1 MAARIEI
8 VLTES
13 DVSVVNNTSK
23 VTAKLYYY
31 GNGVSYS
38 GYQKTWKITIDGTTY
53 SGTNT
58 FTTSTSAQLLGT
70 VSKTVTHN
78 DNGAKTVSVS
88 ASFATGVSIGT
99 LTTSKS
105 LTLTTIPRVSDIE
118 VDKTSLFAG
127 EDIIATATPKS
138 SSFTDVITLSM
149 GSHTA
154 TLTSGE
160 AYTIPLNWLDA
171 VPNAMKGTASV
182 TVKTY
187 NGSTLIGSKT
197 VNVTVKVPASA
208 VPSVDSI
215 EITEGVSSVATN
227 FGVFVKN
234 LSQLLVE
241 ITASGIYGST
251 ISSVKTTVDGITYAG
266 AQFTSNVIRT
276 AGSLT
281 VTVNVT
287 DSRGQTANGTT
298 TVTIED
304 YEKPYVNIEVQQSGT
319 TASLTI
325 TGKVY
330 AIDATGTAKN
340 TKSLLLQYK
349 KVTDAGY
356 TEETLTVESWEFE
369 ITQNITIDES
379 VTYEFIATV
388 SDKINSTSAVTQT
401 GIVVISRRAG
411 GKGVTFGGEAEQD
424 GFVCKWESQFDSG
437 LTAGAE
443 LDMTTDEIAEINTS
457 IGTTGN
463 RLANFLKSM
472 ALKLGLIADYV
483 VEQGTSGIWTY
494 KKWASGEAELRATF
508 VTTTAYAITTAY
520 GNVYR
525 YNEPFTIAFSGVPFS
540 FVDYDTD
547 SEIFVT
553 IKGDGMDF
561 SGSARLSS
569 GNALTFFWM
578 NPTSY
583 TAMAGSKIQIIIKG
597 RWK

>member
-1 MAARIEI
+1 MAARIEL

-13 DVSVVNNTSK
+13 DVSIVNNTSK

-241 ITASGIYGST
+241 TTATGIYGST

-266 AQFTSNVIRT
+266 AQFTSNIIRT

-287 DSRGQTANGTT
+287 DSRGQTATGTA

-319 TASLTI
+319 TATLTI

-401 GIVVISRRAG
+401 GIVVISRLAG
-411 GKGVTFGGEAEQD
+411 GKGVTLFAEAEHEGFWVKDVDYTITSEEYTSLTALLAEIVVGGVRLIDWIYPVGHIITSSNPEFNPNLIYRTTTWERYAAGKTLVGVDDTDDEFNSAGKIGGEKTHQLIIDELPSHRHYLKYGKAFIGYQNSNASTSN
-424 GFVCKWESQFDSG
+424 GES
-437 LTAGAE
+437 L
-443 LDMTTDEIAEINTS
+443 
-457 IGTTGN
+457 
-463 RLANFLKSM
+463 
-472 ALKLGLIADYV
+472 
-483 VEQGTSGIWTY
+483 Y
-494 KKWASGEAELRATF
+494 K
-508 VTTTAYAITTAY
+508 Y
-520 GNVYR
+520 NV
-525 YNEPFTIAFSGVPFS
+525 
-540 FVDYDTD
+540 
-547 SEIFVT
+547 
-553 IKGDGMDF
+553 
-561 SGSARLSS
+561 ARE
-569 GNALTFFWM
+569 NALYGEDRGGNQPHNNMPPYITVYFWRR
-578 NPTSY
+578 
-583 TAMAGSKIQIIIKG
+583 TA
-597 RWK
+597 

>member
-1 MAARIEI
+1 MAARIEL

-13 DVSVVNNTSK
+13 DVSIVNNTSK

-197 VNVTVKVPASA
+197 VNVTVKVPASV

-215 EITEGVSSVATN
+215 EITEGVSSVETN

-287 DSRGQTANGTT
+287 DSRGQTATGTT

-319 TASLTI
+319 TATLTI

-349 KVTDAGY
+349 KVTDTGY
-356 TEETLTVESWEFE
+356 TEEALTVESWDFE
-369 ITQNITIDES
+369 ITKNITIDES

-411 GKGVTFGGEAEQD
+411 GTGVTFGGEAEQD
-424 GFVCKWESQFDSG
+424 GFVCKWPAQFDSG
-437 LTAGAE
+437 LTAGAG
-443 LDMTTDEIAEINTS
+443 LDMTAEEIAEINTS

-472 ALKLGLIADYV
+472 AYKLGLIADYV

>member
-1 MAARIEI
+1 MAARIEL

-13 DVSVVNNTSK
+13 DVSIVNNTSK

-304 YEKPYVNIEVQQSGT
+304 YEKPYVNIEVRQSGT
-319 TASLTI
+319 TATLTI

-356 TEETLTVESWEFE
+356 TEETLTVGSWEFE

-525 YNEPFTIAFSGVPFS
+525 YNAPFNIAFSGVPFS

>member
-1 MAARIEI
+1 MAARIEL

-13 DVSVVNNTSK
+13 DVSIVNNTSK

>member
-1 MAARIEI
+1 MAARIEL

-13 DVSVVNNTSK
+13 DVSIVNNTSK

-70 VSKTVTHN
+70 ASKTVTHN

-197 VNVTVKVPASA
+197 VNVTVKVPTSA

-215 EITEGVSSVATN
+215 EITEGVSSVETN

-241 ITASGIYGST
+241 TTATGIYGST

-287 DSRGQTANGTT
+287 DSRGQTATGTT

-319 TASLTI
+319 TATLTI

-356 TEETLTVESWEFE
+356 TEETLTVESWDFE
-369 ITQNITIDES
+369 ITKNITIDES

-424 GFVCKWESQFDSG
+424 GFVCKWPAQFNGDLSVLG
-437 LTAGAE
+437 E
-443 LDMTTDEIAEINTS
+443 LLLNSALS
-457 IGTTGN
+457 IGNGGTGAATVADALN
-463 RLANFLKSM
+463 NLGISDALKIQTVSPSDWTVPANSARGGEIKGNINGYEGYTPIVVTCYCINKYEVLIINAWVSGSYDSAGGGFTWNIDARNVTSTSVTANFTLRILWIKNDV
-472 ALKLGLIADYV
+472 LG
-483 VEQGTSGIWTY
+483 
-494 KKWASGEAELRATF
+494 
-508 VTTTAYAITTAY
+508 
-520 GNVYR
+520 
-525 YNEPFTIAFSGVPFS
+525 
-540 FVDYDTD
+540 
-547 SEIFVT
+547 
-553 IKGDGMDF
+553 
-561 SGSARLSS
+561 
-569 GNALTFFWM
+569 
-578 NPTSY
+578 
-583 TAMAGSKIQIIIKG
+583 
-597 RWK
+597 

>member
-1 MAARIEI
+1 MAARIEL

-13 DVSVVNNTSK
+13 DVSIVNNTSK

-197 VNVTVKVPASA
+197 VNVTVKVPASV

-215 EITEGVSSVATN
+215 EITEGVSSVGTN

-234 LSQLLVE
+234 LSQLLIE
-241 ITASGIYGST
+241 TTATGIYGST

-287 DSRGQTANGTT
+287 DSRGQTATGTT

-319 TASLTI
+319 TATLTI

-411 GKGVTFGGEAEQD
+411 GKGVTFGGEATED
-424 GFVCKWESQFDSG
+424 GLVSEWDAKFNKR

-443 LDMTTDEIAEINTS
+443 LEMTTDEITEINTS
-457 IGTTGN
+457 LGTTGG
-463 RLANFLKSM
+463 RLATFIKQI
-472 ALKLGLIADYV
+472 AYKLGLIADYV

-494 KKWASGEAELRATF
+494 EKWNSGKAVCWGTKTGNLSGISTYF
-508 VTTTAYAITTAY
+508 NFPLYAFTDVAFPSSLFIEPPKAFPKMRIGTSGGGTIDIRYNGDFTITKDKM
-520 GNVYR
+520 NVYG
-525 YNEPFTIAFSGVPFS
+525 I
-540 FVDYDTD
+540 
-547 SEIFVT
+547 SEISTDNQPCKADIFA
-553 IKGDGMDF
+553 I
-561 SGSARLSS
+561 
-569 GNALTFFWM
+569 
-578 NPTSY
+578 
-583 TAMAGSKIQIIIKG
+583 G

>member
-1 MAARIEI
+1 MAARIEL

-13 DVSVVNNTSK
+13 DVSIVNNTSK

-234 LSQLLVE
+234 LSQLLIE
-241 ITASGIYGST
+241 TTATGIYGST

-319 TASLTI
+319 TATLTI

-356 TEETLTVESWEFE
+356 TEETLTVESWDFE
-369 ITQNITIDES
+369 ITKNITIDES

-443 LDMTTDEIAEINTS
+443 LDMTADEIAEINTS

-483 VEQGTSGIWTY
+483 VEQGTSGEWTY
-494 KKWASGEAELRATF
+494 RKWASGIAECWGLW
-508 VTTTAYAITTAY
+508 TTTSTFPNAY
-520 GNVYR
+520 GGAYESASSLKKNLPSGLFIEVV
-525 YNEPFTIAFSGVPFS
+525 PLFSGAASTSNGAWIENPRVS
-540 FVDYDTD
+540 TTGVSTYVMNIVKQTSAIDVSIYAK
-547 SEIFVT
+547 VT
-553 IKGDGMDF
+553 
-561 SGSARLSS
+561 
-569 GNALTFFWM
+569 
-578 NPTSY
+578 
-583 TAMAGSKIQIIIKG
+583 G

>member
-1 MAARIEI
+1 MAARIEL

-13 DVSVVNNTSK
+13 NVSIVNNTSK

-105 LTLTTIPRVSDIE
+105 LTLTTIPKISNIK

-197 VNVTVKVPASA
+197 VNVTVKVPDSV

-215 EITEGVSSVATN
+215 EITEGVSSVETN

-241 ITASGIYGST
+241 TTATGIYGST

-287 DSRGQTANGTT
+287 DSRGQTATGTT

-304 YEKPYVNIEVQQSGT
+304 YEKPYVNIEVRQSGT
-319 TASLTI
+319 TATLTI

-349 KVTDAGY
+349 KVTDTGY
-356 TEETLTVESWEFE
+356 TEETLTVESWDFE
-369 ITQNITIDES
+369 ITKNITIDES

-424 GFVCKWESQFDSG
+424 GFVCKWPAQFDGDLSVLG
-437 LTAGAE
+437 E
-443 LDMTTDEIAEINTS
+443 LLLNSPLS
-457 IGTTGN
+457 IGSGGTGAATVADALN
-463 RLANFLKSM
+463 NLGISDALKIQTVSPSNWTVPANSARGGEIKGKIKGYEGYTPIVVACYCTSSYGVLIINAWVSGSYDASGNGFTWHIDARNVTSSSVTANF
-472 ALKLGLIADYV
+472 ALRILWIKNDVLG
-483 VEQGTSGIWTY
+483 
-494 KKWASGEAELRATF
+494 
-508 VTTTAYAITTAY
+508 
-520 GNVYR
+520 
-525 YNEPFTIAFSGVPFS
+525 
-540 FVDYDTD
+540 
-547 SEIFVT
+547 
-553 IKGDGMDF
+553 
-561 SGSARLSS
+561 
-569 GNALTFFWM
+569 
-578 NPTSY
+578 
-583 TAMAGSKIQIIIKG
+583 
-597 RWK
+597 

>member
-1 MAARIEI
+1 MAARIEL

-13 DVSVVNNTSK
+13 DVSIVNNTSK

-160 AYTIPLNWLDA
+160 AYTIPLSWLDA
-171 VPNAMKGTASV
+171 VPDKMKTTASV
-182 TVKTY
+182 IVKTY
-187 NGSTLIGSKT
+187 SGSTLIGSKK
-197 VNVTVKVPASA
+197 VSVTVKVPTSA

-241 ITASGIYGST
+241 TTASGIYGST

-319 TASLTI
+319 TATLTI

-349 KVTDAGY
+349 KVTDTGY

-388 SDKINSTSAVTQT
+388 YDKINSVSATTQT

-424 GFVCKWESQFDSG
+424 GFVCKWPAQFDGDLSVLG
-437 LTAGAE
+437 E
-443 LDMTTDEIAEINTS
+443 LLLNSALS
-457 IGTTGN
+457 IGSGGTGAATVADALN
-463 RLANFLKSM
+463 NLGISDALKIQTVSPSNWTVPANSARGGEIKGTITGYEGYTPIVVACYCTNSYGVLIINAWITGSYDASGGGFTWNIDARNVTSSSVTANF
-472 ALKLGLIADYV
+472 ALRILWIKNDILG
-483 VEQGTSGIWTY
+483 
-494 KKWASGEAELRATF
+494 
-508 VTTTAYAITTAY
+508 
-520 GNVYR
+520 
-525 YNEPFTIAFSGVPFS
+525 
-540 FVDYDTD
+540 
-547 SEIFVT
+547 
-553 IKGDGMDF
+553 
-561 SGSARLSS
+561 
-569 GNALTFFWM
+569 
-578 NPTSY
+578 
-583 TAMAGSKIQIIIKG
+583 
-597 RWK
+597 

>member
-1 MAARIEI
+1 MAARIEL

-13 DVSVVNNTSK
+13 DVSIVNNTSK

-171 VPNAMKGTASV
+171 VPDKMKTTASV

-197 VNVTVKVPASA
+197 VSVTVKVPTSA

-234 LSQLLVE
+234 LSQLLIE
-241 ITASGIYGST
+241 TTATGIYGST

-304 YEKPYVNIEVQQSGT
+304 YEKPYVNIEVHQSGT
-319 TASLTI
+319 TATLTI

-401 GIVVISRRAG
+401 GIVVISRLAG
-411 GKGVTFGGEAEQD
+411 GKGVTLFAEAEHE
-424 GFVCKWESQFDSG
+424 GFCVKDVDYTITSEEYTS
-437 LTAGAE
+437 LTA
-443 LDMTTDEIAEINTS
+443 LLAEI
-457 IGTTGN
+457 
-463 RLANFLKSM
+463 
-472 ALKLGLIADYV
+472 V
-483 VEQGTSGIWTY
+483 VGGGQT
-494 KKWASGEAELRATF
+494 
-508 VTTTAYAITTAY
+508 
-520 GNVYR
+520 N
-525 YNEPFTIAFSGVPFS
+525 
-540 FVDYDTD
+540 
-547 SEIFVT
+547 
-553 IKGDGMDF
+553 
-561 SGSARLSS
+561 
-569 GNALTFFWM
+569 
-578 NPTSY
+578 
-583 TAMAGSKIQIIIKG
+583 
-597 RWK
+597 

>member
-1 MAARIEI
+1 MAARIEL

-13 DVSVVNNTSK
+13 DVSIVNNTSK

-31 GNGVSYS
+31 GNGVSHS

-160 AYTIPLNWLDA
+160 AYTIPLNWLDV

-197 VNVTVKVPASA
+197 VSVTVKVPASA

-287 DSRGQTANGTT
+287 DSRGQTATGTA

-304 YEKPYVNIEVQQSGT
+304 YEKPYVNIEVRQSGT
-319 TASLTI
+319 TAT
-325 TGKVY
+325 
-330 AIDATGTAKN
+330 
-340 TKSLLLQYK
+340 
-349 KVTDAGY
+349 
-356 TEETLTVESWEFE
+356 
-369 ITQNITIDES
+369 
-379 VTYEFIATV
+379 
-388 SDKINSTSAVTQT
+388 
-401 GIVVISRRAG
+401 
-411 GKGVTFGGEAEQD
+411 
-424 GFVCKWESQFDSG
+424 
-437 LTAGAE
+437 
-443 LDMTTDEIAEINTS
+443 
-457 IGTTGN
+457 
-463 RLANFLKSM
+463 
-472 ALKLGLIADYV
+472 
-483 VEQGTSGIWTY
+483 
-494 KKWASGEAELRATF
+494 
-508 VTTTAYAITTAY
+508 
-520 GNVYR
+520 
-525 YNEPFTIAFSGVPFS
+525 
-540 FVDYDTD
+540 
-547 SEIFVT
+547 
-553 IKGDGMDF
+553 
-561 SGSARLSS
+561 
-569 GNALTFFWM
+569 
-578 NPTSY
+578 
-583 TAMAGSKIQIIIKG
+583 
-597 RWK
+597 

>member
-1 MAARIEI
+1 MAARIEL

-13 DVSVVNNTSK
+13 NVSIVNNTSK

-118 VDKTSLFAG
+118 VNKTSLFAG

-241 ITASGIYGST
+241 TTATGIYGST

-287 DSRGQTANGTT
+287 DSRGQTATGTT

-319 TASLTI
+319 TATLTI

-369 ITQNITIDES
+369 ITQKITIDES

-411 GKGVTFGGEAEQD
+411 GKGVTLGGEAEQD
-424 GFVCKWESQFDSG
+424 GFVCKWPAQFDDDLSVLG
-437 LTAGAE
+437 E
-443 LDMTTDEIAEINTS
+443 LLLNSPLS
-457 IGTTGN
+457 IGGGGTGAATVADVLN
-463 RLANFLKSM
+463 NLGISDALKIQAVNPSGWTVPANSARGGEIKGTIDGYEGYKPIVVACYCINSYSVLIINAWITGSYDAAGGGFTWHIDARNVTSSSVTANFDVRILWIKNDV
-472 ALKLGLIADYV
+472 LG
-483 VEQGTSGIWTY
+483 
-494 KKWASGEAELRATF
+494 
-508 VTTTAYAITTAY
+508 
-520 GNVYR
+520 
-525 YNEPFTIAFSGVPFS
+525 
-540 FVDYDTD
+540 
-547 SEIFVT
+547 
-553 IKGDGMDF
+553 
-561 SGSARLSS
+561 
-569 GNALTFFWM
+569 
-578 NPTSY
+578 
-583 TAMAGSKIQIIIKG
+583 
-597 RWK
+597 

>member
-1 MAARIEI
+1 MAARIEL

-13 DVSVVNNTSK
+13 DVSIVNNTSK

-38 GYQKTWKITIDGTTY
+38 GYQKKWTITIDGTTY

-319 TASLTI
+319 TATLTI

-349 KVTDAGY
+349 KVTDTGY
-356 TEETLTVESWEFE
+356 TEETLTVESWDFE

-424 GFVCKWESQFDSG
+424 GFVCKWPAQFDGDLSVLG
-437 LTAGAE
+437 E
-443 LDMTTDEIAEINTS
+443 LLLNSALS
-457 IGTTGN
+457 IGNGGTGAATVADALN
-463 RLANFLKSM
+463 NLGISDALKIQTVNPSGWTVPANSARGGEIKGTIDGYEGYTPIAVVCYCINSYGVLIINAWVSGSYDASGNGFTWHIDARNVTSSSVAANFTVRILWIKNDV
-472 ALKLGLIADYV
+472 LG
-483 VEQGTSGIWTY
+483 
-494 KKWASGEAELRATF
+494 
-508 VTTTAYAITTAY
+508 
-520 GNVYR
+520 
-525 YNEPFTIAFSGVPFS
+525 
-540 FVDYDTD
+540 
-547 SEIFVT
+547 
-553 IKGDGMDF
+553 
-561 SGSARLSS
+561 
-569 GNALTFFWM
+569 
-578 NPTSY
+578 
-583 TAMAGSKIQIIIKG
+583 
-597 RWK
+597 